1 MFSALSQCVLLSHI
15 PRGQILE
22 IVKNK
27 QRVKAASKEQ
37 LEEVG
42 VTLICFQNPE
52 QVLCPA
58 PDKSFPDT
66 MHPLQI

>member
-1 MFSALSQCVLLSHI
+1 MLFRS
-15 PRGQILE
+15 
-22 IVKNK
+22 NK
-27 QRVKAASKEQ
+27 QRVKAARKEQ

-58 PDKSFPDT
+58 PDESFPDT
-66 MHPLQI
+66 MHLLQI